1 MTYGIQITGSD
12 GSTTFQVID
21 SDLNG
26 DNYQV
31 VATGS
36 ASTIDISNSAYGGST
51 GQARI
56 LIKPQSGGPT
66 TADITGSNYS
76 FYRYNTT
83 EDGSGN
89 VIEATRTAISVPYI
103 IIKDISN
110 TPINASQ
117 GTYGMQVFK
126 SNEDP
131 AFDTRRFNTNES
143 FRLLGVI
150 AFGTVA
156 GDPLTTAAT
165 IAGPSA
171 DVVDYYFDAA
181 QLYHQTGSSGG
192 NVQGFEKLGSGSGTV
207 IRNAG
212 YFWNEGDGSGSGRGG
227 INYTFYFPNRYPI
240 VYGELR

>member
-1 MTYGIQITGSD
+1 MSYGIEITGSD

-21 SDLNG
+21 SDLNS

-36 ASTIDISNSAYGGST
+36 ASTIDISSSAYGGST

-56 LIKPQSGGPT
+56 FIKPQSGGPT
-66 TADITGSNYS
+66 TADVSGSSYS

-89 VIEATRTAISVPYI
+89 VIEATRTAISVSYV
-103 IIKDISN
+103 IIKDIGN
-110 TPINASQ
+110 TPINSSL
-117 GTYGMQVFK
+117 GDYGIQVFK
-126 SNEDP
+126 SNGNIS
-131 AFDTRRFNTNES
+131 FDSRRFNTNES

-150 AFGTVA
+150 GHGSVT
-156 GDPLTTAAT
+156 GDPLTAGAT
-165 IAGPSA
+165 IAGPSS
-171 DVVDYYFDAA
+171 DVVNYYYDAA
-181 QLYHQTGSSGG
+181 QLYHQTGSTSG

-212 YFWNEGDGSGSGRGG
+212 YFWNEGDGGGGRGG
-227 INYTFYFPNRYPI
+227 QNRTYYFSNRYPI

>member
-1 MTYGIQITGSD
+1 MTYGIEITGSD

-21 SDLNG
+21 SDLNS
-26 DNYQV
+26 DSYQV

-36 ASTIDISNSAYGGST
+36 ASTIDISSSAYGGST

-56 LIKPQSGGPT
+56 FIKPQSGGPT
-66 TADITGSNYS
+66 TADISGSSYS

-89 VIEATRTAISVPYI
+89 VIEATRTAISVSYV
-103 IIKDISN
+103 IIKDIAN
-110 TPINASQ
+110 TPVNSSQ
-117 GTYGMQVFK
+117 GTYGIQVFK
-126 SNEDP
+126 SNGDP
-131 AFDTRRFNTNES
+131 AFDSRRLNTNES

-150 AFGTVA
+150 AIGTVG
-156 GDPLTTAAT
+156 GDPLTSAAT

-171 DVVDYYFDAA
+171 DVVNYYYDAA
-181 QLYHQTGSSGG
+181 QLYHQTGSTTG
-192 NVQGFEKLGSGSGTV
+192 NVQGFESLGSGSSTV

-212 YFWNEGDGSGSGRGG
+212 YFWNEGDGSGGRGG
-227 INYTFYFPNRYPI
+227 ENLTFYFSNRYPI